1 MNKVPNY
8 RNDDKE
14 WNNWSRKV
22 STLVPLS
29 SVQHSHVTMMT
40 QTNDLQRISGIVEEK
55 AKRVFERLKGID
67 CVVP

>member
-1 MNKVPNY
+1 
-8 RNDDKE
+8 
-14 WNNWSRKV
+14 
-22 STLVPLS
+22 
-29 SVQHSHVTMMT
+29 MMT

>member
-1 MNKVPNY
+1 MQVNEEVT
-8 RNDDKE
+8 
-14 WNNWSRKV
+14 V

-29 SVQHSHVTMMT
+29 SVQHSHITVMP
-40 QTNDLQRISGIVEEK
+40 QTNDLQHISGTVEEK